1 MNKIKKHICIICIY
15 LVYSILSNLKNF
27 NLYIY
32 KIKLNKNVK

>member
-15 LVYSILSNLKNF
+15 LFYSILSNLKNF